1 MNDLTKEEI
10 LDIVRES
17 NKEKLKEYY
26 PHAADEV
33 TAAREVNLNKYK
45 TFGNT
50 VNNALIQMVQKVK
63 ADYEEGVI
71 SDADVDFIISD
82 QCGRIQDA
90 INYTIASLE
99 TLKETGIKDTL
110 KGPLPVRENDGE

>member
-26 PHAADEV
+26 PYAGNEV
-33 TAAREVNLNKYK
+33 TAAREVNLRKYK

-50 VNNALIQMVQKVK
+50 VNNALVQMVQKVK

-82 QCGRIQDA
+82 QCGRMQDA

-110 KGPLPVRENDGE
+110 KGPLPVRETDGE